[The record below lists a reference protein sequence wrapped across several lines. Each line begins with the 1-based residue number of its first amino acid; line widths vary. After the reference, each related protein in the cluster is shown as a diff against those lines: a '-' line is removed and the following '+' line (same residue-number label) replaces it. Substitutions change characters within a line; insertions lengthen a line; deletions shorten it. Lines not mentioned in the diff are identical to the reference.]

1 MQNTNTYSEGEILR
15 KNLLS
20 KNQLE
25 DLRDEIM
32 ANYLNYQIFSELAIT
47 KQMKLQ
53 KWAPENY
60 IDGEWKMGPAIME

>member
-1 MQNTNTYSEGEILR
+1 MKNTNEYSEGEILR

-20 KNQLE
+20 PEKLQE
-25 DLRDEIM
+25 LREETL
-32 ANYLNYQIFSELAIT
+32 ANYLSYQVFSELSIT

-60 IDGEWKMGPAIME
+60 IDGEWKMRPAIME